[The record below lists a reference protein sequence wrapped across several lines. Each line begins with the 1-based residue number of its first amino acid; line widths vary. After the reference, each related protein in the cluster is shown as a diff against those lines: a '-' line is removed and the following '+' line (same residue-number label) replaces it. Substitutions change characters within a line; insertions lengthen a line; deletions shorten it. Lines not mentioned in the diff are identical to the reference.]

1 MPVSSL
7 ITHPLHADSRQSCFG
22 GVWYNP
28 SEQAVWNSPRLKV
41 YVAPVNIDYIKARF
55 PKESPGAGGTI
66 QGRAAE
72 RHPQRAGKQIQTDR
86 RENEMAVG

>member
-1 MPVSSL
+1 MPVSPL

-55 PKESPGAGGTI
+55 PK
-66 QGRAAE
+66 
-72 RHPQRAGKQIQTDR
+72 
-86 RENEMAVG
+86 